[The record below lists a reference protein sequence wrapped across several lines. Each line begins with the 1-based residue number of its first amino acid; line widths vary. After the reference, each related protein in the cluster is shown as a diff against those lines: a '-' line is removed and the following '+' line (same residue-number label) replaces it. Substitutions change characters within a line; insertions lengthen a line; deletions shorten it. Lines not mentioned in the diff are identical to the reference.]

1 MVVIGGKGI
10 TMKLNTIKVLA
21 FLCTIFILYLLFW
34 PVSIDPV
41 AWESPKSKGYTGD
54 FEKNNRLDGM
64 KYFSIEEYSEP
75 EHIVY
80 REGWLYAATKTGAII
95 RIREDGKG
103 LQKIANTKGRPLGFD
118 FDNEGSIIVADP
130 LYGKHGGLLKISN
143 FENGEGDINLLTD
156 KVENTPLN
164 FIDAVVVSNNGII
177 YFTDASQSTKAKEI
191 GDVGRAGEI
200 DILENRS
207 TGRVLEYNPATKKTR
222 VLIKGISFANGIA
235 LSTDEKYLFI
245 NETGKYRV
253 WKLNL
258 EKDQMLSTK
267 EESQFAEVIIENLP
281 GLPDNMMA
289 GKDGRLWI
297 GLIMPRN
304 NFLEFSADK
313 PILRKMAMRLPA
325 KMLPKGA
332 GYSHVIAINESGE
345 VVEDMQ
351 SDSITYT
358 NITGVTETE
367 EVLYFHHLNDEK
379 AIGWLKKED
388 LGF

>member
-34 PVSIDPV
+34 PVSIDPL

-177 YFTDASQSTKAKEI
+177 YFTDASQSTKAKDI

>member
-1 MVVIGGKGI
+1 
-10 TMKLNTIKVLA
+10 MKLNTIKVLA

-34 PVSIDPV
+34 PVSIDPL

-177 YFTDASQSTKAKEI
+177 YFTDASQSTKAKDI

>member
-1 MVVIGGKGI
+1 
-10 TMKLNTIKVLA
+10 MKLNTIKVLA